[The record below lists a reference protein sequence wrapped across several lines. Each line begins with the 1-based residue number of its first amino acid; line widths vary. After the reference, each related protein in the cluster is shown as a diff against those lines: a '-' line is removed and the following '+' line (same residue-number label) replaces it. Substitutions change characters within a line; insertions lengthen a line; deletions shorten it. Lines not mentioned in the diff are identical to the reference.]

1 MLGIQYVQYAQYDL
15 PPWISTLHQTVTASS
30 PRLTT
35 LTPCVRALASK
46 ALVMSNDLVQGIDR
60 AVAITVIG
68 EGVLQSSDAGD
79 DCRDELAE
87 LKWGG

>member
-1 MLGIQYVQYAQYDL
+1 M
-15 PPWISTLHQTVTASS
+15 
-30 PRLTT
+30 
-35 LTPCVRALASK
+35 RALASK
-46 ALVMSNDLVQGIDR
+46 ALVMPNDLVQGIDR

-68 EGVLQSSDAGD
+68 EGVLQSSDAGE